1 MTSLNDFV
9 INKLLPDDPGVITH
23 NTGLVPKDKIMTGFH
38 EFQNV
43 GDTKYFKYKECEP
56 GQMLVT
62 GEFVKE
68 FEGMYGTQYE
78 YLDDDGSPVV
88 LNAAAK
94 LNAKMK
100 YASPG
105 DRVRIEYDG
114 ETTVATGPMKGKPMH
129 LFKVAIAKKKAAP
142 VEAPVKEVTEEEIGD
157 FSDDML

>member
-1 MTSLNDFV
+1 
-9 INKLLPDDPGVITH
+9 
-23 NTGLVPKDKIMTGFH
+23 MTGFD

-43 GDTKYFKYKECEP
+43 GDTKYFKYKDCDP

-68 FEGMYGTQYE
+68 FEGLYGTQYE

-94 LNAKMK
+94 LNAKMR
-100 YASPG
+100 YANPG

-114 ETTVATGPMKGKPMH
+114 ATTVATGPMRGKPMH
-129 LFKVAIAKKKAAP
+129 LFKVAIAKKKSEAP
-142 VEAPVKEVTEEEIGD
+142 VEAPVEQVVEETVQLGD

>member
-1 MTSLNDFV
+1 
-9 INKLLPDDPGVITH
+9 
-23 NTGLVPKDKIMTGFH
+23 MTGFD

-43 GDTKYFKYKECEP
+43 GDTKYFKYKDCDP

-68 FEGMYGTQYE
+68 FEGLYGTQYE
-78 YLDDDGSPVV
+78 YIDDDGSPVV

-100 YASPG
+100 FAKPG
-105 DRVRIEYDG
+105 DRVRIAYDG
-114 ETTVATGPMKGKPMH
+114 QTEVMTGPMKGKPMH
-129 LFKVAIAKKKAAP
+129 LFQVAIAKKKVEA
-142 VEAPVKEVTEEEIGD
+142 VEAPVEEVVEETVQLGD

>member
-1 MTSLNDFV
+1 
-9 INKLLPDDPGVITH
+9 
-23 NTGLVPKDKIMTGFH
+23 MTGFD

-62 GEFVKE
+62 GEFIKE
-68 FEGMYGTQYE
+68 FEGLYGTQYE

-100 YASPG
+100 FANPG

-114 ETTVATGPMKGKPMH
+114 ETEVMTGPMKGKPMH

-142 VEAPVKEVTEEEIGD
+142 VEAPVEVEETVQLGD

>member
-1 MTSLNDFV
+1 MDAFDEFND
-9 INKLLPDDPGVITH
+9 I
-23 NTGLVPKDKIMTGFH
+23 
-38 EFQNV
+38 
-43 GDTKYFKYKECEP
+43 GDTRYFKYKECEP
-56 GQMLVT
+56 GQVLVT

-78 YLDDDGSPVV
+78 YIDDDGSPVV

-100 YASPG
+100 YANPG

-157 FSDDML
+157 FSEDML